1 MDFNELLRK
10 YKNVPQELKILKR
23 WVCFKVE
30 GTNDGKQTKRPYN
43 ALNGKLAKVNDD
55 LTWCTFNIALMGC
68 EKYNCDGI
76 GFILGNGI
84 FGIDLDNHVD
94 ENGVPPMTE
103 EEFAILTK
111 EFVDTLDSYSE
122 VSQSGLGVHIIC
134 QGKLPKGSRRKGSVE
149 MYDNGRFF
157 AFTGN
162 AINNVPIN
170 NREQEVI
177 PLWEKYVNTKKE
189 NEEQQSKRIINP
201 EDEILKL
208 SDEELID
215 IAINSKNGETFYRY
229 YHEGDISM
237 NNNDQSAADMAFCNL
252 LAFWCNFDESQMDRI
267 FRNSALMR
275 DKWDEM
281 RGAQTYGELT
291 IRNACA
297 NTTNGYVKTVKKADD
312 SFVVKNKTD
321 FIMDEETGEVLENCF
336 RAQMNIDEF
345 GEPIFR
351 IKKNYKRYSYN
362 DTGNALRF
370 YDYFGDLFKYN
381 VTDKCFM
388 YWTGKTWIRDYT
400 DIIRKYANKFIE
412 ILKEEEHFLEEEIA
426 KAKADG
432 KDDEQKRLLKALD
445 ACQKNTSRVSNK
457 AGKDAM
463 ISEFKSLFDVPIKND
478 EFNKD
483 KWLLNTDSGIV
494 DLTNGKIHPFDKEKM
509 MSQNTNLKVS
519 YDEPVEW
526 INFLKGI
533 FKREKNE
540 ETQEIIDAFQTCLG
554 YSLTG
559 SVREQVLFM
568 LWGDGSNGKTTL
580 LQQMSYIMGD
590 YGQNVASSVLME
602 NKNNNN
608 SATYSIAKLQNSRF
622 VLTEETN
629 DGGRMAEGRVKEI
642 TGGGEVSAQ
651 FKYGNE
657 FSYFPQYKVWIATNN
672 LPIIVGTDH
681 GIWRRIFEFPFM
693 RIFTEE
699 EKDKDLPDK
708 LKKESSE
715 ILGWAIKGAVKYKER
730 NRLIFPKC
738 LSEAKQKYKE
748 KMDVI
753 FQFTND
759 ECVFDPKGKIE
770 CKLLYS
776 LYKEWAK
783 NNSEWVLKES
793 KFKERL
799 EQKGVFVT
807 RNTKGKAIYNGIRT
821 REALFSVEKYS
832 EEKGW
837 E

>member
-1 MDFNELLRK
+1 MEFNDLIKR

-30 GTNDGKQTKRPYN
+30 GTNDGKTTKRPYN
-43 ALNGKLAKVNDD
+43 ALNGKLAKVNDE

-162 AINNVPIN
+162 AINNVPIY
-170 NREQEVI
+170 NREQEII
-177 PLWEKYVNTKKE
+177 PLWEKYVNTRK
-189 NEEQQSKRIINP
+189 NDEQQKTKREINP
-201 EDEILKL
+201 EDVVLKL
-208 SDEELID
+208 SDEEIID
-215 IAINSKNGETFYRY
+215 LAINSKNGDVFYRY
-229 YHEGDISM
+229 YNDGDISM

-252 LAFWCNFDESQMDRI
+252 LAFWCNFDQEQMDRI

-291 IRNACA
+291 IRNACL
-297 NTTNGYVKTVKKADD
+297 NTTNGYVKIKKSNDPG
-312 SFVVKNKTD
+312 FTIKNKTE
-321 FIMDEETGEVLENCF
+321 FVMDEETGEILEDCY
-336 RAQMNIDEF
+336 RAEMNIDEN

-351 IKKNYKRYSYN
+351 IKKNFKKYPYN

-370 YDYFGDLFKYN
+370 YDYFGEVFKYN

-388 YWTGKTWIRDYT
+388 FWTGKTWRRDHC

-412 ILKEEEHFLEEEIA
+412 ILKEEEKQLEDEIL
-426 KAKADG
+426 KLKADG
-432 KDDEQKRLLKALD
+432 KDEEMKKLMKTLD

-463 ISEFKSLFDVPIKND
+463 ISEFKSLYDIPIQSSEFD
-478 EFNKD
+478 KD
-483 KWLLNTDSGIV
+483 IWLLNTDSGIV
-494 DLTNGKIHPFDKEKM
+494 DLRNGKISPFEKDKL
-509 MSQNTNLKVS
+509 MSQNTNVRVT
-519 YDEPVEW
+519 YNEPKEW
-526 INFLKGI
+526 IKFLRGI
-533 FKREKNE
+533 FKRDNKE
-540 ETQEIIDAFQTCLG
+540 ETQQIIDSFQTCLG

-559 SVREQVLFM
+559 SVREQVIFM

-580 LQQMSYIMGD
+580 LQQVSHIMGD
-590 YGQNVASSVLME
+590 YGQNIASDVLMQ

-608 SATYSIAKLQNSRF
+608 SATYSIAKLQNARY

-629 DGGRMAEGRVKEI
+629 DGGRLAEGRVKEI

-657 FSYFPQYKVWIATNN
+657 FSYFPKYKVWVATNN
-672 LPIIVGTDH
+672 LPIIIGTDH
-681 GIWRRIFEFPFM
+681 GIWRRIFEFPFL
-693 RIFTEE
+693 RIFTDE
-699 EKDKDLPDK
+699 EKDKDLPEK
-708 LKKESSE
+708 LKNESSD
-715 ILGWAIKGAVKYKER
+715 ILGWAIQGAIKYKAT
-730 NRLIFPKC
+730 NKLVAPKC
-738 LSEAKQKYKE
+738 LIEAKQKYKE
-748 KMDVI
+748 KMDVVI
-753 FQFTND
+753 QFTND
-759 ECVFDPKGKIE
+759 ECLFDPRGRIE
-770 CKLLYS
+770 CKTLYT

-783 NNSEWVLKES
+783 NNSEYTLRES

-799 EQKGVFVT
+799 EQKGVYIT
-807 RNTKGKAIYNGIRT
+807 RNEKGKAMYNGIRT
-821 REALFSVEKYS
+821 KEALFSVEKYG
-832 EEKGW
+832 EDYD
-837 E
+837 